1 MAIRRRIAR
10 EIRAMTAATSAPL
23 PTSSERL
30 HALDA
35 LRATALL
42 LGVVLHASLSFVP
55 SPVIPIWIV
64 ADNQPTPLMG
74 ATFFVIHLFR
84 MAAFFLM
91 AGYFANLL
99 LARRGTWGFVKNRAI
114 RIAAPLAIFW
124 TPALMG
130 ILACLL
136 WAVWIRNGYS
146 FPPGPPPP
154 PITAETFPWT
164 HLWFLWVLLLFYA
177 ALLLGRLLIGLID
190 PKGRL
195 PAGADR
201 AMRFLVAPWGLP
213 LIAVPLATV
222 LYLKTDWFMWLGVPT
237 PDTGLIPNVA
247 ATVAYGVAFLLG
259 YLIRRN
265 SDALLGQIQ
274 RRWAIYLLLA
284 LGLGTASLILAGSV
298 PNFLVPPVQSLL
310 NASLY
315 AFAVY
320 AAAFAALALALRF
333 LSGGRPAVRYLSVA
347 SYWIYLL
354 HLPVVMALQ
363 VLVHNLAWPWP
374 LKMIAIVGGTLA
386 VMLATYELLIRH
398 SFMGRWLT
406 GLKVPWRRKRAPSP
420 APATA

>member
-1 MAIRRRIAR
+1 
-10 EIRAMTAATSAPL
+10 MTAVPSAPVSAQIQA
-23 PTSSERL
+23 PPERL

-64 ADNQPTPLMG
+64 ADNQPTPVMG
-74 ATFFVIHLFR
+74 AVFFAIHMFR
-84 MAAFFLM
+84 MAAFFLI

-99 LARRGTWGFVKNRAI
+99 LERRGTWGFVKNRAI
-114 RIAAPLAIFW
+114 RIAAPLSIFW

-136 WAVWIRNGYS
+136 WAIWIRNGYS
-146 FPPGPPPP
+146 FPEGPPPP
-154 PITAETFPWT
+154 PITFETFPWT

-177 ALLLGRLLIGLID
+177 GLLIGRSLIGLVD

-195 PAGADR
+195 AAGADK

-213 LIAVPLATV
+213 LVAVPLACA

-237 PDTGLIPNVA
+237 PDTGVIPNLA
-247 ATVAYGVAFLLG
+247 GSVAYGIAFLLG

-265 SDALLGQIQ
+265 SEALLGQIQ
-274 RRWAIYLLLA
+274 RHWALYLLLA
-284 LGLGTASLILAGSV
+284 LGLGTTSLILAGGPV
-298 PNFLVPPVQSLL
+298 PNFLVPPNQSLL

-320 AAAFAALALALRF
+320 AGAFAALALALRF
-333 LSGGRPAVRYLSVA
+333 LSGARPKVRYLSDA

-354 HLPVVMALQ
+354 HLPVVMAFQ
-363 VLVHNLAWPWP
+363 VMVHDLTWPWP
-374 LKMIAIVGGTLA
+374 AKLVAIVGGTLV
-386 VMLATYELLIRH
+386 VMLGTYELLIRH
-398 SFMGRWLT
+398 SFMGRWLN
-406 GLKVPWRRKRAPSP
+406 GRKVPWRRKPVPPMA
-420 APATA
+420 AAAT